1 MSNFKM
7 KPLFRIPLLASI
19 LLISV
24 YSDVYSQEK
33 DNTPNFVNE
42 FLNIGVGARA
52 HGMFGAVT
60 ASVDDVT
67 AGFWNPA
74 GLTEIDAPFQASAM
88 HAEWFGGIANYD
100 YIAFGKKLG
109 TGEKKSFGSLSFI
122 RMGVDNIPNT
132 LSLIGPDGTVN
143 YDNLTE
149 FSVADYAL
157 LASYARELRPNLSV
171 GGSIKII
178 RRAYG
183 FGSAWGFGA
192 DLGAKYRMGKFTFG
206 LMAKDVTSTFN
217 AWNFNFS
224 DSDKDVFLQTGNV
237 IPVSST
243 EITLPRF
250 ILGANYHKKSDNIS
264 WMVEANLNLST
275 NGQKAG
281 VFSGE
286 SISLDP
292 SLGAEVGISNKV
304 FVRAGIGN
312 IQKIVNEVNTQ
323 NTDLS
328 LQPNIGLGLNLGRI
342 NIDYALTNIGD
353 ASDVLVSHIFSIKLD
368 FISNRK
374 GTNEPTGG
382 RDVEIID

>member
-1 MSNFKM
+1 M
-7 KPLFRIPLLASI
+7 KPLFQIIILAVVLLHCTQQE
-19 LLISV
+19 LV
-24 YSDVYSQEK
+24 GQEK
-33 DNTPNFVNE
+33 DNTPKFVNE

-52 HGMFGAVT
+52 HGMFGSVV

-109 TGEKKSFGSLSFI
+109 TTEKKSFGSISFI

-157 LASYARELRPNLSV
+157 LASYARELRSNLSV
-171 GGSIKII
+171 GGSVKII

-192 DLGAKYRMGKFTFG
+192 DLGAKYRMGNFTLG

-217 AWNFNFS
+217 AWKFNFS
-224 DSDKDVFLQTGNV
+224 ESDKDVFLQTGNI
-237 IPVSST
+237 IPISST
-243 EITLPRF
+243 EITLPRL
-250 ILGANYHKKSDNIS
+250 IIGANYHSKSDNVS

-281 VFSGE
+281 VFSGK
-286 SISLDP
+286 SVSLDP
-292 SLGAEVGISNKV
+292 TVGVEVGLSNKV

-328 LQPNIGLGLNLGRI
+328 LQPNVGLGLNLGRI

-353 ASDVLVSHIFSIKLD
+353 ATDVLVSHIFSVKLD

-374 GTNEPTGG
+374 VSTAPTQGK
-382 RDVEIID
+382 DVEIID

>member
-1 MSNFKM
+1 M
-7 KPLFRIPLLASI
+7 KPIFKLSALVFSLVVLACSD
-19 LLISV
+19 ISA
-24 YSDVYSQEK
+24 QEK

-52 HGMFGAVT
+52 HGMFGSVT
-60 ASVDDVT
+60 ASVNDVT

-74 GLTEIDAPFQASAM
+74 GLAEIEAPFQASAM

-100 YIAFGKKLG
+100 YLAFGKQLG
-109 TGEKKSFGSLSFI
+109 TGDKKAFGSLSFI

-157 LASYARELRPNLSV
+157 LASYGRTIRPNLSV
-171 GGSIKII
+171 GGSVKII

-192 DLGAKYRMGKFTFG
+192 DLGAKYRLNDKLTFG
-206 LMAKDVTSTFN
+206 LMAKDITSTFN
-217 AWNFNFS
+217 AWKFNFS
-224 DSDKDVFLQTGNV
+224 ESDKDVFLQTGNV
-237 IPVSST
+237 IPQSST

-250 ILGANYHKKSDNIS
+250 ILGANYHHKSDGLS
-264 WMVEANLNLST
+264 WMVEGNINLST

-292 SLGAEVGISNKV
+292 TFGVEVGLSNKV

-312 IQKIVNEVNTQ
+312 IQKLVNEVNTQ

-328 LQPNIGLGLNLGRI
+328 IQPNIGLGLNLGRI

-353 ASDVLVSHIFSIKLD
+353 ATDVLVSHIFSVKLD
-368 FISNRK
+368 FISNR
-374 GTNEPTGG
+374 TVPTEPVDGK
-382 RDVEIID
+382 DIEITR

>member
-1 MSNFKM
+1 M
-7 KPLFRIPLLASI
+7 KPLLRLSAIVTLLFV
-19 LLISV
+19 LIV
-24 YSDVYSQEK
+24 QDVVSQEK

-74 GLTEIDAPFQASAM
+74 GLTEISAPFQATAM

-100 YIAFGKKLG
+100 YLAFGKKLG
-109 TGEKKSFGSLSFI
+109 TSEKKSFGSLSFI

-157 LASYARELRPNLSV
+157 IASYAREVRSNLSV
-171 GGSIKII
+171 GGSVKII

-192 DLGAKYRMGKFTFG
+192 DLGAKYRMGKLTFG
-206 LMAKDVTSTFN
+206 LMAKDITSTFN
-217 AWNFNFS
+217 AWKFNFS
-224 DSDKDVFLQTGNV
+224 DSDKDVFLQTGNI

-250 ILGANYHKKSDNIS
+250 ILGANYHQKSDNVS
-264 WMVEANLNLST
+264 WMVEGNLNLST

-281 VFSGE
+281 AFSGE
-286 SISLDP
+286 SISIDP
-292 SLGAEVGISNKV
+292 SIGVEVGLSNKV
-304 FVRAGIGN
+304 FIRAGVGN

-323 NTDLS
+323 NLDLS
-328 LQPNIGLGLNLGRI
+328 IQPNVGLGLNLGRI

-353 ASDVLVSHIFSIKLD
+353 ATDVLVSHVFSIKLD
-368 FISNRK
+368 FISNRTAPTEPVDGK
-374 GTNEPTGG
+374 DIEITN
-382 RDVEIID
+382 

>member
-1 MSNFKM
+1 M
-7 KPLFRIPLLASI
+7 KPLFQIIILAVVLLHCTQQE
-19 LLISV
+19 LV
-24 YSDVYSQEK
+24 GQEK
-33 DNTPNFVNE
+33 DNTPKFVNE

-52 HGMFGAVT
+52 HGMFGSVV

-109 TGEKKSFGSLSFI
+109 TTEKKSFGSISFI

-157 LASYARELRPNLSV
+157 LASYARELRSNLSV
-171 GGSIKII
+171 GGSVKII

-192 DLGAKYRMGKFTFG
+192 DLGAKYRMGNFTLG

-217 AWNFNFS
+217 AWKFNFS
-224 DSDKDVFLQTGNV
+224 ESDKDVFLQTGNI
-237 IPVSST
+237 IPISST
-243 EITLPRF
+243 EITLPRL
-250 ILGANYHKKSDNIS
+250 IIGANYHSKSDNVS

-281 VFSGE
+281 VFSGK
-286 SISLDP
+286 SVSLDP
-292 SLGAEVGISNKV
+292 TVGVEVGLSNKV

-328 LQPNIGLGLNLGRI
+328 LQPNVGLGLNLGRI

-353 ASDVLVSHIFSIKLD
+353 ATDVLVSHIFSIKLD

-374 GTNEPTGG
+374 VSTAPTQGK
-382 RDVEIID
+382 DVEIID

>member
-1 MSNFKM
+1 M
-7 KPLFRIPLLASI
+7 KLRLRIPTLITLLVVVLQVS
-19 LLISV
+19 LFC
-24 YSDVYSQEK
+24 QEK

-42 FLNIGVGARA
+42 FLNIGVGAKA

-74 GLTEIDAPFQASAM
+74 GLTEIDAPFQATAM

-100 YIAFGKKLG
+100 YLAFGKKLG
-109 TGEKKSFGSLSFI
+109 TGEKKSFGSISFI

-132 LSLIGPDGTVN
+132 LSLIGSDGTVN

-157 LASYARELRPNLSV
+157 LASYAREVRSNLSV
-171 GGSIKII
+171 GGSVKII

-192 DLGAKYRMGKFTFG
+192 DLGAKYRMGQLTFG
-206 LMAKDVTSTFN
+206 LMAKDITSTFN
-217 AWNFNFS
+217 AWKFNFS
-224 DSDKDVFLQTGNV
+224 ESDKNVFLQTGNV
-237 IPVSST
+237 IPISST

-250 ILGANYHKKSDNIS
+250 ILGANYRSAGDKLS
-264 WMVEANLNLST
+264 WMLEGNLNLST

-281 VFSGE
+281 IFSGE
-286 SISLDP
+286 SLSLDP
-292 SLGAEVGISNKV
+292 TFGVEVGINNKV

-312 IQKIVNEVNTQ
+312 IQKIVNSTNTQ

-353 ASDVLVSHIFSIKLD
+353 ATDVLVSHIFSIKLD
-368 FISNRK
+368 FISNRTVPSAPVK
-374 GTNEPTGG
+374 GNEL
-382 RDVEIID
+382 EITD

>member
-1 MSNFKM
+1 M
-7 KPLFRIPLLASI
+7 KPLFQIIILAVVLLHCTRQE
-19 LLISV
+19 LV
-24 YSDVYSQEK
+24 GQEK
-33 DNTPNFVNE
+33 DNTPKFVNE

-52 HGMFGAVT
+52 HGMFGSVV

-109 TGEKKSFGSLSFI
+109 TTEKKSFGSISFI

-157 LASYARELRPNLSV
+157 LASYARELRSNLSV
-171 GGSIKII
+171 GGSVKII

-192 DLGAKYRMGKFTFG
+192 DLGAKYRMGNFTLG

-217 AWNFNFS
+217 AWKFNFS
-224 DSDKDVFLQTGNV
+224 ESDKDVFLQTGNI
-237 IPVSST
+237 IPISST
-243 EITLPRF
+243 EITLPRL
-250 ILGANYHKKSDNIS
+250 IIGANYHSKSDNVS

-281 VFSGE
+281 VFSGK
-286 SISLDP
+286 SVSLDP
-292 SLGAEVGISNKV
+292 TVGVEVGLSNKV

-328 LQPNIGLGLNLGRI
+328 LQPNVGLGLNLGRI

-353 ASDVLVSHIFSIKLD
+353 ATDVLVSHIFSVKLD

-374 GTNEPTGG
+374 VSTAPTQGK
-382 RDVEIID
+382 DVEIID

>member
-1 MSNFKM
+1 M
-7 KPLFRIPLLASI
+7 KLRLRIPTLITLLVVVLQVS
-19 LLISV
+19 LFC
-24 YSDVYSQEK
+24 QEK

-42 FLNIGVGARA
+42 FLNIGVGAKA

-74 GLTEIDAPFQASAM
+74 GLTEIDAPFQATAM

-100 YIAFGKKLG
+100 YLAFGKKLG
-109 TGEKKSFGSLSFI
+109 TGEKKSFGSISFI

-132 LSLIGPDGTVN
+132 LSLIGSDGTVN

-157 LASYARELRPNLSV
+157 LASYAREVRSNLSV
-171 GGSIKII
+171 GGSVKII

-192 DLGAKYRMGKFTFG
+192 DLGAKYRMGQLTFG
-206 LMAKDVTSTFN
+206 LMAKDITSTFN
-217 AWNFNFS
+217 AWKFNFS
-224 DSDKDVFLQTGNV
+224 ESDKNVFLQTGNV
-237 IPVSST
+237 IPISST

-250 ILGANYHKKSDNIS
+250 ILGANYRSAGDKLS
-264 WMVEANLNLST
+264 WMVEGNLNLST

-281 VFSGE
+281 IFSGE
-286 SISLDP
+286 SLSLDP
-292 SLGAEVGISNKV
+292 TFGVEVGLNNKV

-312 IQKIVNEVNTQ
+312 IQKIVNSTNTQ

-353 ASDVLVSHIFSIKLD
+353 ATDVLVSHIFSIKLD
-368 FISNRK
+368 FISNRTVPSAPVK
-374 GTNEPTGG
+374 GNEL
-382 RDVEIID
+382 EITD

>member
-1 MSNFKM
+1 M
-7 KPLFRIPLLASI
+7 KPLFQIIILAVVLLHCTRQE
-19 LLISV
+19 LV
-24 YSDVYSQEK
+24 GQEK
-33 DNTPNFVNE
+33 DNTPKFVNE

-52 HGMFGAVT
+52 HGMFGSVV

-109 TGEKKSFGSLSFI
+109 TTEKKSFGSISFI

-157 LASYARELRPNLSV
+157 LASYARELRSNLSV
-171 GGSIKII
+171 GGSVKII

-192 DLGAKYRMGKFTFG
+192 DLGAKYRMGNFTLG

-217 AWNFNFS
+217 AWKFNFS
-224 DSDKDVFLQTGNV
+224 ESDKDVFLQTGNI
-237 IPVSST
+237 IPISST
-243 EITLPRF
+243 EITLPRL
-250 ILGANYHKKSDNIS
+250 IIGANYHSKSDNVS

-281 VFSGE
+281 VFSGK
-286 SISLDP
+286 SVSLDP
-292 SLGAEVGISNKV
+292 TVGVEVGLSNKV

-328 LQPNIGLGLNLGRI
+328 LQPNVGLGLNLGRI

-353 ASDVLVSHIFSIKLD
+353 ATDVLVSHIFSIKLD

-374 GTNEPTGG
+374 VSTAPTQGK
-382 RDVEIID
+382 DVEIID

>member
-1 MSNFKM
+1 M
-7 KPLFRIPLLASI
+7 LVLLS
-19 LLISV
+19 LLLLETNLHG
-24 YSDVYSQEK
+24 QEK

-52 HGMFGAVT
+52 HGMFGSVT
-60 ASVDDVT
+60 ASVNDVT

-74 GLTEIDAPFQASAM
+74 GLTEIDAPFQATAM

-100 YIAFGKKLG
+100 YLAFGKKLG
-109 TGEKKSFGSLSFI
+109 TTENKSFGSLSFI

-157 LASYARELRPNLSV
+157 LASYARELKSNLSV
-171 GGSIKII
+171 GGSVKII

-192 DLGAKYRMGKFTFG
+192 DLGAKYRMGKLTWG
-206 LMAKDVTSTFN
+206 VMAKDVTSTFN
-217 AWNFNFS
+217 AWKFDFS
-224 DSDKDVFLQTGNV
+224 QSEKDVFIQTGNV
-237 IPVSST
+237 IPKSST
-243 EITLPRF
+243 EIALPRL
-250 ILGANYHKKSDNIS
+250 IVGLNYHQQSDNIS
-264 WMVEANLNLST
+264 WMVEGNLNISS

-286 SISLDP
+286 AISIDP
-292 SLGAEVGISNKV
+292 SFGVEVGLSNKV
-304 FVRAGIGN
+304 FVRGGLGN
-312 IQKIVNEVNTQ
+312 IQKIVNGVNTQ

-328 LQPNIGLGLNLGRI
+328 IQPNIGLGLNLGRI

-353 ASDVLVSHIFSIKLD
+353 ATDVLVSHVFSVKLD

-374 GTNEPTGG
+374 VPTEPVDGKDIEISTN
-382 RDVEIID
+382 

>member
-1 MSNFKM
+1 
-7 KPLFRIPLLASI
+7 
-19 LLISV
+19 
-24 YSDVYSQEK
+24 
-33 DNTPNFVNE
+33 
-42 FLNIGVGARA
+42 VGARA

>member
-1 MSNFKM
+1 M
-7 KPLFRIPLLASI
+7 KPLFRISILASI
-19 LLISV
+19 LVISLQV
-24 YSDVYSQEK
+24 DLVSQEK

-109 TGEKKSFGSLSFI
+109 TPEKKSFGSISFI

-157 LASYARELRPNLSV
+157 LASYARELRSNLSI
-171 GGSIKII
+171 GGSVKII

-192 DLGAKYRMGKFTFG
+192 DLGAKYRMGKLTFG
-206 LMAKDVTSTFN
+206 LMAKDITSTFN
-217 AWNFNFS
+217 AWKFNFS
-224 DSDKDVFLQTGNV
+224 DSDKDVFLQTGNI

-250 ILGANYHKKSDNIS
+250 ILGANYHSQSDNVS
-264 WMVEANLNLST
+264 WMVEGNLNFST

-286 SISLDP
+286 SLSLDP
-292 SLGAEVGISNKV
+292 TIGVEVGLSNKV
-304 FVRAGIGN
+304 FVRAGVGN
-312 IQKIVNEVNTQ
+312 IQKIVNDVNTQ

-328 LQPNIGLGLNLGRI
+328 LQPNVGLGLNLGRI

-353 ASDVLVSHIFSIKLD
+353 ATDVLVSHVFSIKLD

-374 GTNEPTGG
+374 IPTEPTAGKE
-382 RDVEIID
+382 VEIID